1 MSAQMRSRMRKELD
15 AQLRRQSLWLR
26 DSLLWILNSKVLAN
40 SRLAESPT
48 ALDVGCGP
56 GFTMELLR
64 ALMRVEGVDND
75 LEMVRAASS
84 KGLKVA
90 QADGEDLPF
99 QDSSFDIVYCS
110 FLLLWVNDPEKVLG
124 EMKRVS
130 KDWVIA
136 FAEPDYG
143 ARLDYPPEL
152 SGLKDIVI
160 SGMKSEGGDPLIGRK
175 LRYMFS
181 RAGLDVEIGVH
192 MGIWD
197 LERLRAESEDE
208 MRWLEMTVASAG
220 KEQLHGL
227 RPVWDRALKEG
238 SLFQFNPIFYAI
250 GRKKH

>member
-1 MSAQMRSRMRKELD
+1 MRNDLD

-26 DSLLWILNSKVLAN
+26 DSFLWILKSKVLAN
-40 SRLAESPT
+40 SQWAEAPT

-56 GFTMELLR
+56 GFTMELFGP
-64 ALMRVEGVDND
+64 LMRVEGVDID
-75 LEMVRAASS
+75 PAMVQAASS

-90 QADGEDLPF
+90 QADAEDLPF
-99 QDSSFDIVYCS
+99 QDRSFDVVYCS
-110 FLLLWVNDPEKVLG
+110 FLLLWVKDPVKVLD

-130 KDWVIA
+130 RDWVIVL
-136 FAEPDYG
+136 AEPDYG

-175 LRYMFS
+175 LRSFFS
-181 RAGLDVEIGVH
+181 LAGLGVEMGVH

-197 LERLRAESEDE
+197 LEKLRAESEDE
-208 MRWLEMTVASAG
+208 MRWLEMTATSDG
-220 KEQLHGL
+220 KGRLSL
-227 RPVWDRALKEG
+227 LKPVWNNALKEG

-250 GRKKH
+250 GRKRP